1 MDASTNRRSDAEF
14 QQFLDDFVG
23 DQKTV
28 LTGSLPD
35 LLLTYERDHSIKIL
49 DDADLG
55 GVQQLC
61 QEYPDLELGPTE
73 LFGFLQA
80 VLKRDAAPRPI
91 SPPSPAPFPHS
102 ESMPPSSFRSLSQ
115 YTPDQS
121 TRRRR
126 RHSDRIKSPSDTS
139 SSSSSSEEEDHP
151 PRNERQRS
159 APPQTGKAF
168 PASTAAAPPPPAG
181 WLPIRK
187 KTLSDPSRP
196 DLSLNSPLSARTRG
210 GPPSAFGGFARPSP
224 ASRRRRGSSGAHQNQ
239 TFDDDR
245 NSPEY
250 TGRPSIGGRSTSS
263 ASNHQSLSSPP
274 PWQTRYDSR
283 PTSPSSQDEVDNT
296 SFHARAKSPGTE
308 GDDDVDYAEMDA
320 FIPAGHHDDDDIGQ
334 HEADEVDSDVMGQGM
349 TASHDT
355 LNPRLSRISTESSI
369 SLRTSHDTVAKL
381 RKENTEL
388 LRKLKETEKSLA
400 IQGAENERMY
410 EDLQIR
416 LEEAQAEIAQRRKD
430 EKDLKGKERTQ
441 LIQISGFEADI
452 LSLQRSLENSKTNH
466 ANMQKMYN
474 SQCDE
479 AQRLRDLLRDRDNE
493 IHELEENAQT
503 HAADE
508 EKFTREVHALEA
520 EVKRLESDL
529 SVARQ
534 AESHLETQKQENLQ
548 LKETIDRMKFDL
560 DEARAAAANAAG
572 KSGHSAAASS
582 SSGPGTLSRNL
593 GDELNRRLMD
603 AENAV
608 REEESDEGDSFVE
621 TIVTTQR
628 TRKKGSRSSQA
639 QSSATSGQE
648 PIIRFEE
655 DIREYADASVG
666 TDPVL
671 ELESIP
677 DSSAG
682 PSHSHDSNP
691 GSPPAYT
698 AQPEPINKAQVL
710 EQAHPRSHGHDDD
723 VEDEYEMLVDA
734 LGMRCTVLE
743 GEMET
748 KKAERAK
755 RGLPA
760 SPRRRHR
767 TYWSDQPKHYSSGI
781 VNYIFYNTDHTVRDQ
796 VGKLAVCVVAAFAVG
811 LVAGSSIYGA
821 PTGINPRDYHLFAQ
835 MNTLA
840 GAAGV
845 GEGFLPMSM
854 LGVVEQGARIVA
866 GTGRIPT

>member
-1 MDASTNRRSDAEF
+1 MGVTSNRRSDAEF

-28 LTGSLPD
+28 LTGSLPN
-35 LLLTYERDHSIKIL
+35 LLAAYECDHNIKIL

-61 QEYPDLELGPTE
+61 QAYPDLELGPTE

-80 VLKRDAAPRPI
+80 VLKYNPAPRPT
-91 SPPSPAPFPHS
+91 SPPSPTPFPHS
-102 ESMPPSSFRSLSQ
+102 ESMPPSSFRSVSQ
-115 YTPDQS
+115 STPDQT

-126 RHSDRIKSPSDTS
+126 RHSDRIRSPSDS
-139 SSSSSSEEEDHP
+139 SSSSSSGGEEDHQ

-159 APPQTGKAF
+159 APPQSGKAF
-168 PASTAAAPPPPAG
+168 PASSSAAPPPPAG
-181 WLPIRK
+181 WHPMRK
-187 KTLSDPSRP
+187 KTLSDPSRS
-196 DLSLNSPLSARTRG
+196 DQSLNSPLSARIRG

-224 ASRRRRGSSGAHQNQ
+224 ASRRRRGSPGAHQIQ

-245 NSPEY
+245 NSPEP
-250 TGRPSIGGRSTSS
+250 TGRPSVGGRSTSS
-263 ASNHQSLSSPP
+263 ASNSLTSPP
-274 PWQTRYDSR
+274 HWQTRYDSR
-283 PTSPSSQDEVDNT
+283 PTSPSSQDEVDVT

-308 GDDDVDYAEMDA
+308 GDDEPDHAEMDT
-320 FIPAGHHDDDDIGQ
+320 FIPAGHHDEDDVGEQ
-334 HEADEVDSDVMGQGM
+334 EADEVDSHVMGQRM
-349 TASHDT
+349 LD
-355 LNPRLSRISTESSI
+355 PRLSRISTESSV

-400 IQGAENERMY
+400 VQGAENERLY
-410 EDLQIR
+410 EDLQVR

-430 EKDLKGKERTQ
+430 EKDLKGKERAQ

-452 LSLQRSLENSKTNH
+452 LSLQRSLENSKANH

-493 IHELEENAQT
+493 IHELEENVQT

-508 EKFTREVHALEA
+508 DKFTREVNALEA

-529 SVARQ
+529 STARQ

-608 REEESDEGDSFVE
+608 KEEESDEEDSFVE

-628 TRKKGSRSSQA
+628 TRKKGTRSTQVQNGTAS
-639 QSSATSGQE
+639 E
-648 PIIRFEE
+648 PEAIIRFEE
-655 DIREYADASVG
+655 DIREYADASVE
-666 TDPVL
+666 TDSVP
-671 ELESIP
+671 EPESTSEP
-677 DSSAG
+677 LAG

-698 AQPEPINKAQVL
+698 AQPEPVNKAQVL

-723 VEDEYEMLVDA
+723 VEEEYDMLVDA
-734 LGMRCTVLE
+734 LGVRCTVLE
-743 GEMET
+743 EELQT

-755 RGLPA
+755 RGLSEA
-760 SPRRRHR
+760 SPRRRPR
-767 TYWSDQPKHYSSGI
+767 TYWSEQRNQYSSGI
-781 VNYIFYNTDHTVRDQ
+781 VNYIFYNTDNTVRDQ

-854 LGVVEQGARIVA
+854 LGVVEQGARMVA